1 MVAKVTHRFSVYRS
15 CFLGHRS
22 ELSLLSL
29 WVRDSGTL
37 KRFHTFSKTETVG
50 TVHRA
55 STPLR
60 SSCTPYSQGSSSA
73 KVPWRWGVALSKAGF
88 EAWHPHARIT
98 PVVHAEG
105 QQLFPTCLQ
114 VCLHPTSTFHI
125 HSKLHE
131 GLRWRGLTE
140 KGPTSEQ
147 YGQALECYL
156 SSWDLEAASF
166 HPGHHFFYFVFAL
179 FSRQVLTLRK

>member
-1 MVAKVTHRFSVYRS
+1 MVAKVTHRCCVYRG

-22 ELSLLSL
+22 ELPLLSL
-29 WVRDSGTL
+29 WVRDSETL
-37 KRFHTFSKTETVG
+37 KQFYTFSKTETVG

-55 STPLR
+55 PTPLQ

-73 KVPWRWGVALSKAGF
+73 KGSLEMGSGFVQGRF

-105 QQLFPTCLQ
+105 QQLFP
-114 VCLHPTSTFHI
+114 VCRSACIPQAGLHI

-131 GLRWRGLTE
+131 GLRRQGLTE
-140 KGPTSEQ
+140 KESTSEQ

-156 SSWDLEAASF
+156 SSWDLEAATF

-179 FSRQVLTLRK
+179 FSRQGLTLCK